1 MCGYPL
7 RVNNTD
13 KTVPASLQ
21 QDDKGR
27 QFRLQMIILLEG
39 TRAILKTN
47 TFLTERGLYRKQTVL
62 TGQMK
67 NKMFLFPLVRRPV
80 IIVGTY
86 DVAKVCKVDIA
97 QCKTRV
103 RMVRP

>member
-1 MCGYPL
+1 MCVPIL

-27 QFRLQMIILLEG
+27 QFRVQMIILREWTMGYSQDQHLFDREG
-39 TRAILKTN
+39 LIS
-47 TFLTERGLYRKQTVL
+47 QTKCFK
-62 TGQMK
+62 GQMK

-80 IIVGTY
+80 ITAGTY
-86 DVAKVCKVDIA
+86 DVAIGWKVDIA

>member
-1 MCGYPL
+1 MCVYPL

-47 TFLTERGLYRKQTVL
+47 TFLTERG
-62 TGQMK
+62 
-67 NKMFLFPLVRRPV
+67 
-80 IIVGTY
+80 
-86 DVAKVCKVDIA
+86 
-97 QCKTRV
+97 
-103 RMVRP
+103 